1 MTVTKRLYYD
11 DSYTREF
18 TAQIVEY
25 LTIDGKPAL
34 ILDQTYFYATSGGQP
49 NDTGSMNGVAVGDVT
64 ARKEDGAVIHIMAGE
79 VRGDYAHC
87 RIDWNRRFDLMQHHT
102 GQHILSQAFVQQA
115 EANTVGFHLS
125 DDSVTIDLDRVNL
138 PDSAINA
145 VEALANDIV
154 WANCPV
160 SARIIQPGD
169 TEGIRIRKIPENLYT
184 HGLRVIDIDGFDVTA
199 CGGTHV
205 AHTGEIGMIKILRME
220 KRGDKTRVE
229 FRCGGRALRDYGDK
243 NALANQLTADLS
255 CALGEVS
262 GAVVRL
268 QENFK
273 AEQRALKAAN
283 GLLLAAEAAQLF
295 AQAPLTAG
303 VRLVTGNFA
312 DRDFADMRAL
322 TSRIVQEAGVV
333 ALLATY
339 NGEKG
344 QFVFA
349 RSADL
354 PHDMNALLK
363 QTLAMLGDGR
373 GGGQPQMAQGGGSA
387 TEAQVNEALAAAAQV
402 LLGWLM
408 D

>member
-11 DSYTREF
+11 DSYMREF
-18 TAQIVEY
+18 TAQIIERLVV
-25 LTIDGKPAL
+25 DGKPAL

-49 NDTGSMNGVAVGDVT
+49 NDTGSINGVDVKEVT
-64 ARKEDGAVIHIMAGE
+64 TRKEDGEVIHIMQGE
-79 VRGDYAHC
+79 VSGDEAYC

-115 EANTVGFHLS
+115 EATTVGFHLS

-145 VEALANDIV
+145 VEMLANDIV
-154 WANCPV
+154 WRNRPV
-160 SARIIQPGD
+160 TARIIQQGD
-169 TEGIRIRKIPENLYT
+169 AEGIRIRKIPENLYT
-184 HGLRVIDIDGFDVTA
+184 DGLRVIDIDGFDVTA

-205 AHTGEIGMIKILRME
+205 AHTGEIGMIKILRLE

-243 NALANQLTADLS
+243 NTLTNRLMADLS
-255 CALGEVS
+255 CALAEVS

-268 QENFK
+268 QEDFK
-273 AEQRALKAAN
+273 TEQRALKAAN
-283 GLLLAAEAAQLF
+283 GLLLDAEAVRLF
-295 AQAPLTAG
+295 AQTPLIED
-303 VRLVTGNFA
+303 VRLVTASFPK
-312 DRDFADMRAL
+312 RDFAEVRAL
-322 TSRIVQEAGVV
+322 ASRIVQEGGAV

-363 QTLAMLGDGR
+363 QTLAMLMDGR

-387 TEAQVNEALAAAAQV
+387 TEAQVSEALTVAAQV
-402 LLGWLM
+402 LHG
-408 D
+408 